1 MPNAASKFHVWLLFF
16 SWTYSRRSTYCFYK
30 RHEYINVWLYI
41 QVPNIIVGNICWY
54 QEISYYLLHRTIYI
68 ISLLYFKY
76 TCDADDVK
84 LAAIELSS
92 FQKTLKIEKKKILL
106 KFPERWFEYSFA
118 VGEKWTCV
126 NLPQAVTHDIV
137 ERVSDK
143 NTCQKKNQVF
153 WPTSA
158 KKKLLNHVFPQNFKH
173 LMSRKNYFPWN
184 HFHEKN
190 SWKWFHGNFF
200 NTYSKVCWVIGSP
213 KEPSTFRKYIKSCIN
228 LCIWPCKS
236 FVSWPLGKP
245 CNLSSKDHVATS
257 RRESNK
263 S

>member
-1 MPNAASKFHVWLLFF
+1 MLLQNFIFDCYFF

-92 FQKTLKIEKKKILL
+92 FQKTLKIEKKILL

-143 NTCQKKNQVF
+143 NTCQKKKERKSSFFGQL
-153 WPTSA
+153 PP
-158 KKKLLNHVFPQNFKH
+158 KKDCWIMF
-173 LMSRKNYFPWN
+173 
-184 HFHEKN
+184 FHNE
-190 SWKWFHGNFF
+190 
-200 NTYSKVCWVIGSP
+200 I
-213 KEPSTFRKYIKSCIN
+213 
-228 LCIWPCKS
+228 
-236 FVSWPLGKP
+236 
-245 CNLSSKDHVATS
+245 SSI
-257 RRESNK
+257 
-263 S
+263 

>member
-1 MPNAASKFHVWLLFF
+1 MPNVASKFHVWLLFF
-16 SWTYSRRSTYCFYK
+16 FLNRLYRRSTYCFYK

-92 FQKTLKIEKKKILL
+92 FQKNFKNWKKKILL

-143 NTCQKKNQVF
+143 NTCQKKKSSFLANFRQ
-153 WPTSA
+153 
-158 KKKLLNHVFPQNFKH
+158 KKIAESCFSTMKFQASNVSQKLFS
-173 LMSRKNYFPWN
+173 M
-184 HFHEKN
+184 
-190 SWKWFHGNFF
+190 
-200 NTYSKVCWVIGSP
+200 
-213 KEPSTFRKYIKSCIN
+213 
-228 LCIWPCKS
+228 KS
-236 FVSWPLGKP
+236 FSQK
-245 CNLSSKDHVATS
+245 KI
-257 RRESNK
+257 RENDFTANF
-263 S
+263 

>member
-92 FQKTLKIEKKKILL
+92 FQKTLKIEKKK
-106 KFPERWFEYSFA
+106 
-118 VGEKWTCV
+118 
-126 NLPQAVTHDIV
+126 
-137 ERVSDK
+137 
-143 NTCQKKNQVF
+143 NT
-153 WPTSA
+153 
-158 KKKLLNHVFPQNFKH
+158 
-173 LMSRKNYFPWN
+173 
-184 HFHEKN
+184 
-190 SWKWFHGNFF
+190 
-200 NTYSKVCWVIGSP
+200 
-213 KEPSTFRKYIKSCIN
+213 IK
-228 LCIWPCKS
+228 
-236 FVSWPLGKP
+236 VSWTVIWVFVCRWWKMNVRKLAAS
-245 CNLSSKDHVATS
+245 CHARH
-257 RRESNK
+257 RRK
-263 S
+263 SIR